1 MSLFDW
7 VNPNRQPL
15 GPIEVRFEDGE
26 MVDPEELFDTV
37 VGFAQAA
44 LDDDESGTTIREKLE
59 YLDSEP
65 DGVFVDDRIEG
76 MGREAAQL
84 IRDNQNRWN

>member
-1 MSLFDW
+1 VSLFDW
-7 VNPNRQPL
+7 VHPDRKPL
-15 GPIEVRFEDGE
+15 GPIEVRCKDGE
-26 MVDPEELFDTV
+26 MVDPEEVFDTV
-37 VGFAQAA
+37 VGFALAA
-44 LDDDESGTTIREKLE
+44 LDDDESGTTIAEKLE
-59 YLDSEP
+59 YLESEP

>member
-7 VNPNRQPL
+7 VHPNQKPL
-15 GPIEVRFEDGE
+15 GPIEVRLKDGE
-26 MVDPEELFDTV
+26 MVDPEEVFDSV

-44 LDDDESGTTIREKLE
+44 LDDDECGTTIAEKLE